1 MNRQE
6 YIAKLR
12 EKNGYCNCSELAKLS
27 ERRKKVERLERE
39 CEQFRSKMDYPI
51 IEKKYLTFLKAYRKK
66 IKEFADENG
75 KYQETLQDCLDEGRV
90 LIQMQQMDIETVNC
104 ASCHQQIAVLTE

>member
-51 IEKKYLTFLKAYRKK
+51 I
-66 IKEFADENG
+66 
-75 KYQETLQDCLDEGRV
+75 
-90 LIQMQQMDIETVNC
+90 
-104 ASCHQQIAVLTE
+104 